1 MRPRASLRTRIVL
14 PSLVSVNVEHVQPA
28 GNARLVFEE
37 DILVKSPDPAVN
49 SALGSSRAA

>member
-14 PSLVSVNVEHVQPA
+14 PSLVSVDVEHVQPA

-37 DILVKSPDPAVN
+37 DIVVKSPDPAVN